1 MKSFKQFLADNG
13 WYLPRIRGVIVTT
26 DNKTFEL
33 RESRKWVP
41 GRFDRNIGI
50 DQPTHG
56 VGQTHAHV
64 YGRKKG
70 ELVLIVNLDG
80 TGSHGTKGKLHQDD
94 ADALRARGFSVAA
107 NNVVEW
113 CSLSDQPQLL
123 FG

>member
-1 MKSFKQFLADNG
+1 MKTYKEFIRWL
-13 WYLPRIRGVIVTT
+13 LPKIDRVVVEST
-26 DNKTFEL
+26 DGTIEL
-33 RESRKWVP
+33 YEGRKWMS

-64 YGRKKG
+64 YARKNK

-80 TGSHGTKGKLHQDD
+80 TGSHGTKGKLSDND
-94 ADALRARGFSVAA
+94 ADALRARGFSISA

-113 CSLSDQPQLL
+113 VSLPEQPELL
-123 FG
+123 LE